1 MSSRRAMTRRRA
13 ATGGAVAQQNR
24 TIKALLAVSLALF
37 VSLIGLILYL
47 KHNQRIAAEQA
58 AAIPKMTSTV
68 MDEANLIAP
77 DERARLAERLRAI
90 YRADGPQIVVATIA
104 HVTKGSI
111 AEDAIERAR
120 AWKIGHAGRNDGV
133 LLLIAANERKARI
146 EVGYGLEGVLT
157 DAASRLVIAN
167 RMERHLQARE
177 WTDAARGGVEGI
189 LDIVGATVV
198 APNAGRP
205 PAQDPL
211 WWTLLTG
218 AGKAVLIV
226 IFIGSMALFAI
237 VIVMVILSILQS
249 LLLAIPG
256 VGARIRASTRWG
268 WLAKPLPI
276 RPAGGG
282 SSGPD
287 STSDSGWSSDSS
299 SASSSSSDS
308 GGGGDFGGGGS
319 ND

>member
-1 MSSRRAMTRRRA
+1 MSTKAR
-13 ATGGAVAQQNR
+13 QDR
-24 TIKALLAVSLALF
+24 TIKALLAFSLLLF
-37 VSLIGLILYL
+37 VSMIGLILYL
-47 KHNQRIAAEQA
+47 KHNQKTAAEQA
-58 AAIPKMTSTV
+58 AAIPKMTSYV
-68 MDEANLIAP
+68 MDQAQLIAP
-77 DERARLAERLRAI
+77 DERARLNERLRAI
-90 YRADGPQIVVATIA
+90 YRADGPQIVVATIP

-146 EVGYGLEGVLT
+146 EVGYGLEGILT
-157 DAASRLVIAN
+157 DAATRLVIAD

-177 WTDAARGGVEGI
+177 WTEAARGGVEGI
-189 LDIVGATVV
+189 LQLAGDAIV

-205 PAQDPL
+205 APPEPL

-226 IFIGSMALFAI
+226 FFFGVMALFFV
-237 VIVMVILSILQS
+237 VIAMVVLSVLQS
-249 LLLAIPG
+249 ILLAIPG
-256 VGARIRASTRWG
+256 VGPRIRASKRWG
-268 WLAKPLPI
+268 WLAKSLPV
-276 RPAGGG
+276 RPAGLG
-282 SSGPD
+282 SSSSG
-287 STSDSGWSSDSS
+287 SSSSDSGWSSGSS
-299 SASSSSSDS
+299 SSSSSSSDS